1 MASYR
6 WLAYDLMSG
15 ESKGELPLSGSPFF
29 GGELCGVGEFRA
41 SLQLFHPNPRISA
54 TWTAASIP
62 ERTIVF
68 PDRDGALVGDGYII
82 WQRRRRGSGA
92 ALLTGLSFASIL
104 RRERIIADLLYEG
117 VDQLTIAKALVD
129 HLQSQPGAAF
139 GIVTPAVTS
148 GVLRDRTFYAY
159 ERKNLGEALA
169 QLGAV
174 ENGFEWGIDVA
185 WSAGVPVKTLRLSY
199 PRRGRIA
206 GSTGLVFELGK
217 NMTDYDILEDGS
229 RSARTVD
236 ILGAGDGADMKISTK
251 TRTELLDAGW
261 PLTAEVIAAKDV
273 SDQSTLDD
281 HAAAA
286 VAARAATPQ
295 FLTCEIDPD
304 DPESAFGQWIT
315 GDDVLVRI
323 SDHQFPRASNGPG
336 LEAYYR
342 IISWTMTVD
351 DNEGE
356 KLAVTLGAIS

>member
-1 MASYR
+1 MSYR

-15 ESKGELPLSGSPFF
+15 AALEELPLSAPSF
-29 GGELCGVGEFRA
+29 GGELCGVGEFNA
-41 SLQLFHPNPRISA
+41 KLQLFDPDPVISA

-68 PDRDGALVGDGYII
+68 PERDGVLVGDGYII
-82 WQRRRRGSGA
+82 WQRHRHGRA
-92 ALLTGLSFASIL
+92 PADLVGLSFASIL
-104 RRERIIADLLYEG
+104 RRQRIVSDLSYTA
-117 VDQLTIAKALVD
+117 VDQLTIANGLID

-148 GVLRDRTFYAY
+148 GVLRDRTYYAY

-185 WSAGVPVKTLRLSY
+185 WSGGVPVKTLHLSY

-217 NMTDYDILEDGS
+217 NLIDYHILEDGS

-236 ILGAGDGADMKISTK
+236 VIGSGDGADMKISTK
-251 TRTELLDAGW
+251 TRTYLLDAGW

-286 VAARAATPQ
+286 VAARAAAPQ
-295 FLTCEIDPD
+295 FLTCEMDPD

-323 SDHQFPRASNGPG
+323 SDHQFHRTSTGPG

-342 IISWTMTVD
+342 IISWKMTVD

-356 KLAVTLGAIS
+356 ILEVTLGAIS